1 MASQEVD
8 EEDAGA
14 LQAAQVLNVTPRKF
28 DVERT
33 CCNTPHREMSDT
45 LLMDHADVDAQHNS
59 GCKQGRAFGTDLAEH
74 FDPACSIQSQN
85 NCTSEVLGQVSQRI
99 PFVAVIYC
107 SRSTVCIW

>member
-33 CCNTPHREMSDT
+33 CCNTPHREMSGS
-45 LLMDHADVDAQHNS
+45 LLTDRAGVDA
-59 GCKQGRAFGTDLAEH
+59 KQWLQTRESFW
-74 FDPACSIQSQN
+74 N
-85 NCTSEVLGQVSQRI
+85 
-99 PFVAVIYC
+99 
-107 SRSTVCIW
+107 